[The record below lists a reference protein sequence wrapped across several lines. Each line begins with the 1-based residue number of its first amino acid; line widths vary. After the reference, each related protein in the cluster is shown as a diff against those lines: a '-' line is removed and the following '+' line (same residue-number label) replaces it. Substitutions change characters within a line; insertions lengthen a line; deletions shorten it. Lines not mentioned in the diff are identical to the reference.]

1 MNKAKFFIKHWLEK
15 KAALINHKAVIK
27 DLYLEVDISPG
38 YFLTLTIANL
48 IALNGLITNNTA
60 VIIGAMLISPLMGPV
75 LSFGF
80 AFITEDTAMGR
91 KAVKKLTV
99 SIILT
104 LLIAGIATYLSPL
117 KDVTDEIIARTRPNL
132 YDLIIA
138 FLAGT
143 AGAIAICT
151 KKSYITIVPGV
162 AIATAVIPPLSVTG
176 FGIGIGSIYIAWGG
190 FFLFF
195 TNFVAIIISTCI
207 IFYIYGFR
215 PAMIERE
222 DASNIKKRAVILIGI
237 LLIISIPL
245 FYTLKTSIAEVRL
258 RSNIQFVLKQEFDI
272 KSRSHLSTFSYLKGM
287 DESLEIHAV
296 VNTVDYLKEAETG
309 RIEKN
314 IRDYLHRDVK
324 LNIEQVKVHAGGLK
338 EEIIKPQILP
348 AIAPPK
354 PTEEIIKTSM
364 TGAVNVVKKAADR
377 IEKIISPSTLE
388 DFYVG
393 FSGKTS
399 TVLITLNVRRDE
411 PLSEEAILWL
421 RRMFTG
427 ELNLPVELKV
437 ETIPFVP
444 PLIFDKNETM
454 LSNDMKNALKIIK
467 EIYGRE
473 AALYIMVESSPA
485 LSEGKKGRRFAEER
499 VKEIAVLLNEDYK
512 LPAENIRTVIH
523 KKRESGAAAVKV
535 SILGTLPATEP

>member
-1 MNKAKFFIKHWLEK
+1 MNKITFFIKKWLEK
-15 KAALINHKAVIK
+15 KAAIINHNAVIK
-27 DLYLEVDISPG
+27 DIYLEVDISPG

-48 IALNGLITNNTA
+48 IALSGLITNNTA
-60 VIIGAMLISPLMGPV
+60 VIIGAMLISPLMGPI
-75 LSFGF
+75 LSIGF

-91 KAVKKLTV
+91 KAIKKLFV
-99 SIILT
+99 SIVLI

-117 KDVTDEIIARTRPNL
+117 KDVTDEIIVRTRPNL

-207 IFYIYGFR
+207 IFYIFGFR
-215 PAMIERE
+215 PVMAEGE
-222 DASNIKKRAVILIGI
+222 DATSIKKRAVVLIGI

-245 FYTLKTSIAEVRL
+245 FYTLKTSLAEVRL
-258 RSNIQFVLKQEFDI
+258 RSNIQFVLKREFDI
-272 KSRSHLSTFSYLKGM
+272 KKRSHLATFSYLKGTN
-287 DESLEIHAV
+287 ESLEVHAV
-296 VNTVDYLKEAETG
+296 VNTIDYLKEAEMR

-314 IRDYLHRDVK
+314 IKDYLQSDVK

-338 EEIIKPQILP
+338 EEIVKPQILP

-354 PTEEIIKTSM
+354 PPEEIIKNSM
-364 TGAVNVVKKAADR
+364 TDTIKVVKKAAEK
-377 IEKIISPSTLE
+377 IEKIILPSTLE

-393 FSGKTS
+393 FSGKAS
-399 TVLITLNVRRDE
+399 AVLITLKVRRDE
-411 PLSEEAILWL
+411 PLSEESTLWL
-421 RRMFTG
+421 NRMLSDA
-427 ELNLPVELKV
+427 LNLPVELKV
-437 ETIPFVP
+437 EAIPFVP
-444 PLIFDKNETM
+444 PLLFHKGEVLITEE
-454 LSNDMKNALKIIK
+454 MKNALKIIK
-467 EIYGRE
+467 DIYSRE
-473 AALYIMVESSPA
+473 PNLHVVAESSPVIA
-485 LSEGKKGRRFAEER
+485 EGKKGRRLAEER
-499 VKEIAVLLNEDYK
+499 VKAIVTLLIEDYK
-512 LPAENIRTVIH
+512 VSVDRVKTIVH
-523 KKRESGAAAVKV
+523 KKSESGAATVKV
-535 SILGTLPATEP
+535 SILSASHAEE